1 MHPDLYLQFAGIF
14 LTYCAQVTAG
24 LLLCLVLCRLSPAAE
39 RRFRV
44 WLSFLLLS
52 GAWGL
57 IQVLRVVLE
66 VRNGTSAYSSALL
79 VPEFHGSYLWL
90 VPQQWKPF
98 LAVAAPLTLLVYL
111 TVVAVLIGMCVWR
124 QVRLHLVLQYGRAP
138 GAELAELFETIR
150 RQSGAGNCDLTVV
163 PGVVSPATAFWWR
176 PRIILPE
183 VCEEMG
189 ADGAMTALLWHEL
202 THVRRRDYLW
212 ALAGD
217 AVCCVLF
224 FHPAVWK
231 ARRRMR
237 IDRELACDRAVVA
250 KHPGERANYAE
261 LLTRFSRLLLI
272 EQPAETG
279 IDFARNISL
288 LSERVHAILADNRRE
303 PGWQTVAR
311 ALGSGAAMAVFCIL
325 LPALAVMLQFAP
337 LSAETTAGRT
347 PSAGPE
353 LSRRAHLRHP
363 AGGADRRF
371 NSSSA
376 MMPIQETSATRLAP
390 RWRGSALP
398 GPSDSASGGADG
410 LTDLSPAGQAGEGGW
425 VENPSAKSPGSVK
438 GVLLGTAAVIFGGHE
453 DRTDHPARR
462 RLPGR

>member
-1 MHPDLYLQFAGIF
+1 MQPDLYLQFAGTF

-24 LLLCLVLCRLSPAAE
+24 LVLCLVLCRLSPAAE

-44 WLSFLLLS
+44 WLVFILLS

-57 IQVLRVVLE
+57 IQVLRAVLE
-66 VRNGTSAYSSALL
+66 VREGIAVYSPSLAI
-79 VPEFHGSYLWL
+79 PELHRSYLWL

-98 LAVAAPLTLLVYL
+98 LAVAAPISLMVYMTVAATLL
-111 TVVAVLIGMCVWR
+111 AACVWR
-124 QVRLHLVLQYGRAP
+124 QVRLHLVLRHGRPAE
-138 GAELAELFETIR
+138 AELAELFETIR
-150 RQSGAGNCDLTVV
+150 RRSGAGSCDLTVV
-163 PGVVSPATAFWWR
+163 PGVVSPATAFWWK

-189 ADGAMTALLWHEL
+189 TGGSMTALLWHEL

-212 ALAGD
+212 AVASD

-250 KHPGERANYAE
+250 THPGERANYAE

-279 IDFARNISL
+279 IDFARNVSVL
-288 LSERVHAILADNRRE
+288 RERVHAILADNGRE
-303 PGWQTVAR
+303 PGWKTAAR
-311 ALGSGAAMAVFCIL
+311 ALGSGVAMALFCVL
-325 LPALAVMLQFAP
+325 LPAQAVMLQFAP
-337 LSAETTAGRT
+337 MSAETTGARTAGAESEPLQKAHPRH
-347 PSAGPE
+347 AG
-353 LSRRAHLRHP
+353 S
-363 AGGADRRF
+363 GSQRRF
-371 NSSSA
+371 NSGA
-376 MMPIQETSATRLAP
+376 ARMPIQETSATRLAP

-398 GPSDSASGGADG
+398 GSSDSAGGADNPNDVA
-410 LTDLSPAGQAGEGGW
+410 LAGQSREGGW
-425 VENPSAKSPGSVK
+425 VENPSGKNPGGVK
-438 GVLLGTAAVIFGGHE
+438 GTLLGAAAVIVGGHE
-453 DRTDHPARR
+453 DHPAHR